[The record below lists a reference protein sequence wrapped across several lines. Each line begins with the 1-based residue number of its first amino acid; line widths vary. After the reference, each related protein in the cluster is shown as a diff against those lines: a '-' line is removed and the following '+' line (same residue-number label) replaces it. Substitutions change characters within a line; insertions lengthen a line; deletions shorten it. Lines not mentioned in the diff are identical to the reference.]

1 MSMVPPPGHNGR
13 IELIIGSMFASK
25 TTEMIDRI
33 HRATLTNR
41 ASVIIKFH
49 GDSRYD
55 NGAIVTTHAGIRQ
68 ISTPETKSLAPV
80 RIVIASCL
88 SEVDVSEPVIG
99 IDEGQFFPDLV
110 ECCERWAAKGHCV
123 IVAALDGDF
132 ARRPFGQVC
141 SLIPLCES
149 VEKRRGICMV
159 CRSRDSAFTQRIGA
173 STNLV
178 EIGAQESYRSVCRQC
193 YSLP

>member
-1 MSMVPPPGHNGR
+1 MPMGSLPGR
-13 IELIIGSMFASK
+13 IELIIGPMFASK
-25 TTEMIDRI
+25 TTEMVCRI
-33 HRATLTNR
+33 HRAALANQ
-41 ASVIIKFH
+41 ASVIIKYR

-55 NGAIVTTHAGIRQ
+55 DGAVVTTHAGIKQ
-68 ISTPETKSLAPV
+68 TSTPETKILAPI

-88 SEVDVSEPVIG
+88 SEVDISEPFIG

-132 ARRPFGQVC
+132 ARRPFGHVC

-149 VEKRRGICMV
+149 VEKLRGVCMV
-159 CRSRDSAFTQRIGA
+159 CRGRDSAFTQRIGA

-193 YSLP
+193 YSML